1 MESLATPPL
10 SVPRKRQKRSAA
22 SAMFDMPALQPLSR
36 WVTARVGGKTAAPD
50 DPLTAALA
58 EGAALFA
65 LDQIVR
71 ADPTWLGVL
80 RMRLA
85 LRAGVVTARLMRLNA
100 DEAALRDAGHLTR
113 VGDDP
118 GPAGRLHHLW
128 RMFGSRPTRL
138 AAETIDAMAVAVGSG
153 DAGREVIAL
162 MRADHDIAV
171 ALGWPVPMA
180 LAATTILEPALRR
193 SEEGKRFRAGD
204 TGWLEHRHA
213 VSGLAAVQAYGEAI
227 VLQRRI
233 AVLIATVDG
242 LRTREAAR
250 GIAMIL
256 ADDAVAPWRMV
267 GPRGM
272 GSDRAARR
280 FCETLAG
287 QGALR
292 LLTDRPTFRLYGL

>member
-10 SVPRKRQKRSAA
+10 SVPRKRQKRSTA

-36 WVTARVGGKTAAPD
+36 WVTARVSGKTAAPD

-85 LRAGVVTARLMRLNA
+85 LKAGVVTGKLMRLNA
-100 DEAALRDAGHLTR
+100 DEAGLRDAVHLTR
-113 VGDDP
+113 SGDDP
-118 GPAGRLHHLW
+118 GPAGRLHQLW
-128 RMFGSRPTRL
+128 RLFASRPTRL
-138 AAETIDAMAVAVGSG
+138 ATETIDALAAAVGSG
-153 DAGREVIAL
+153 DAGREVVAL
-162 MRADHDIAV
+162 MRADNDLAV

-180 LAATTILEPALRR
+180 LAATVILDPVLRR
-193 SEEGKRFRAGD
+193 GEDGKRFRAGD
-204 TGWLEHRHA
+204 AGWLEYRHA
-213 VSGLAAVQAYGEAI
+213 VFGLAAVHAHAEAI

-256 ADDAVAPWRMV
+256 ADDVVAPWRMV

-292 LLTDRPTFRLYGL
+292 LVTERPTFRLYGL